1 MTNDHRHDEQLRQ
14 TAAERIEREGA
25 DIRNRSGAVDAYRFI
40 HRMVRSAPMH
50 RLPDTF
56 AAQVSRIAEARDD
69 SGRLEDWIVVIALTC
84 AVAAAIAFAG
94 PIVSH
99 ALPAMVNSF
108 PDLPWP
114 MLFGSLLAFALVAF
128 ADRLLPFSNASAP

>member
-1 MTNDHRHDEQLRQ
+1 MTNDHRNDEQLRQ

-25 DIRNRSGAVDAYRFI
+25 SIRNSSGAVDAYRFI

-56 AAQVSRIAEARDD
+56 AAQVSRIAEARND
-69 SGRLEDWIVVIALTC
+69 SGRLEDWIVVIALIC
-84 AVAAAIAFAG
+84 ASAAAIAFAG

-99 ALPAMVNSF
+99 ALPAMVNSL

-114 MLFGSLLAFALVAF
+114 MLLGSLLVFALVAF
-128 ADRLLPFSNASAP
+128 ADRLLPLTNASAP